1 MAGRGFMQWAANCRT
16 VRLDVGLATS
26 EIIVLG
32 QTLCTD
38 LSSFSPTEAEAFYIV
53 VGDSGRELTLDLTK
67 TAPVSLESITPE
79 GTVTFHTVVGHEGDI
94 TVSAKNESPEG
105 MGSNGGVTKM
115 VAYIS
120 VATPS
125 SKIDDK
131 EVNFLFVDKSG
142 DTIGVATLRMTAFY
156 VSLDVDCDRDG
167 VVEKNNPNKGSWKWG
182 PDGHGA
188 ILLVNNDCD
197 DYLLEMDP
205 EHKNS
210 KIDGPFDL
218 EDMSRMSVRV
228 RGPDTL
234 PEDCKLRMWVR
245 PDDKERLGIF
255 NLSDIQMLDELGNR
269 HIIGPKAGH
278 LAQISYDLMMTG
290 GTGEGE
296 TLFAVEGL
304 KYPDRDFNGTLRI
317 HLSLLKNAAVPVFE
331 DTVMFRLA
339 PWIMTPNTLEP
350 VEAFTC
356 QMKKKENID
365 FVNDFTK
372 VVEAAGI
379 KLNIVLPYENRGDR
393 WMQDEI
399 ELGYSELPG
408 KKPMPV
414 VLDSPRDRG
423 LQKFPKGK
431 LLGPDFGYVTR
442 YDQNEYVNSLDSFG
456 NLEVSP
462 PVKVDGRTYPM
473 GRILLGSAFPT
484 TKYGRRMMRVVR
496 DFLYAQQVQPPV
508 ELFSDWLAVG
518 HIDEFMSF
526 VPAAG
531 GKGFR
536 LLLASPAACYNLL
549 RKLKDQGHGDV
560 LCFKGRTRH
569 GESAEK
575 SISDL
580 LDDADLKAESMQ
592 CQNDID
598 WNRDV
603 MKRELGLDE
612 GDIIDLPQLFQLEA
626 GSGAGAYFPD
636 MVNMIVLGK
645 HLGIPKPFGPM
656 IDGECAI
663 ETNVRSLLEPLGLTC
678 HFVNDWDSYH
688 LLMGEVHCGSNTR
701 RKPFDFKWWNMSF

>member
-16 VRLDVGLATS
+16 VRLDVGVATS

-38 LSSFSPTEAEAFYIV
+38 LSS
-53 VGDSGRELTLDLTK
+53 
-67 TAPVSLESITPE
+67 ITPE
-79 GTVTFHTVVGHEGDI
+79 STVTFHTVVGHEGDI
-94 TVSAKNESPEG
+94 TVSVKNESPEG
-105 MGSNGGVTKM
+105 MGKDGGVTKM

-120 VATPS
+120 VATHS

-156 VSLDVDCDRDG
+156 MSLDVDCDRDG
-167 VVEKNNPNKGSWKWG
+167 VVEKNNPNKGSWQWG

-218 EDMSRMSVRV
+218 EDMSRMAVRV
-228 RGPDTL
+228 RGPETL
-234 PEDCKLRMWVR
+234 PEDCRLRMWVR

-255 NLSDIQMLDELGNR
+255 NLSDIEKRRAGGVVLDELGNK
-269 HIIGPKAGH
+269 HIIGPKAGY
-278 LAQISYDLMMTG
+278 LAQVSYDLMMVRRD
-290 GTGEGE
+290 EGE

-304 KYPDRDFNGTLRI
+304 KYPDKDFNGTLRI
-317 HLSLLKNAAVPVFE
+317 HLSLLKNVTVPVFE
-331 DTVMFRLA
+331 DTVIFRMA

-350 VEAFTC
+350 IEAFTC
-356 QMKKKENID
+356 QMKKSENLD
-365 FVNDFTK
+365 FINDFKK

-379 KLNIVLPYENRGDR
+379 KVNIVPPYENRGDR

-442 YDQNEYVNSLDSFG
+442 YDQNEFVNSLDSFG

-508 ELFSDWLAVG
+508 ELFSDWLGVG
-518 HIDEFMSF
+518 HIDEFMTF

-536 LLLASPAACYNLL
+536 LLLASPSACYNLL
-549 RKLKDQGHGDV
+549 RKLKNDGHGDV
-560 LCFKGRTRH
+560 LCFEGKTRS
-569 GESAEK
+569 GESAER

-580 LDDADLKAESMQ
+580 LDDSNLKAESLQ

-612 GDIIDLPQLFQLEA
+612 GDIIDLPQLFQLED
-626 GSGAGAYFPD
+626 GKGAGAYFPD

-645 HLGIPKPFGPM
+645 QLGIPKPFGPM
-656 IDGECAI
+656 IDGACAF

-688 LLMGEVHCGSNTR
+688 LLLGEVHCGSNTR
-701 RKPFDFKWWNMSF
+701 RKPFDFKWWNMKF

>member
-16 VRLDVGLATS
+16 VRLDVGVATS

-38 LSSFSPTEAEAFYIV
+38 LS
-53 VGDSGRELTLDLTK
+53 
-67 TAPVSLESITPE
+67 SITPE

-94 TVSAKNESPEG
+94 TVSTKNES
-105 MGSNGGVTKM
+105 SDNGGVTKM

-120 VATPS
+120 VATHS
-125 SKIDDK
+125 STIDDK
-131 EVNFLFVDKSG
+131 EVNFLFVDKTG
-142 DTIGVATLRMTAFY
+142 DTIGVATLRMTALY
-156 VSLDVDCDRDG
+156 LSLDVDCDRDG
-167 VVEKNNPNKGSWKWG
+167 VVENNNPNKVSDVSTTTTTQIRSVTFDNNNPNKGSWQWG

-205 EHKNS
+205 ENKNS

-218 EDMSRMSVRV
+218 EDMSRMVLRV
-228 RGPDTL
+228 RGPESL
-234 PEDCKLRMWVR
+234 PEDCVLRMWVR

-255 NLSDIQMLDELGNR
+255 NLSDIQKLRAGGVVLGDDIANK

-278 LAQISYDLMMTG
+278 LETISYGLMMDG
-290 GTGEGE
+290 DKGE
-296 TLFAVEGL
+296 TVFAVEGL
-304 KYPDRDFNGTLRI
+304 KYPDRGFDGTLRI
-317 HLSLLKNAAVPVFE
+317 HLSLLKNVSVPVFE

-350 VEAFTC
+350 LEAFTC
-356 QMKKKENID
+356 RMKGSENLD
-365 FVNDFTK
+365 FIHDLKLVA
-372 VVEAAGI
+372 EAAGI
-379 KLNIVLPYENRGDR
+379 KLNIVPPYENRGDR

-431 LLGPDFGYVTR
+431 LLGQDFGYVTR
-442 YDQNEYVNSLDSFG
+442 YDQNEFVNSLDSFG

-462 PVKVDGRTYPM
+462 PVKVNGRTYPM

-508 ELFSDWLAVG
+508 ELFSDWLGVG

-526 VPAAG
+526 VPATG

-536 LLLASPAACYNLL
+536 LLLASPAACYQLL
-549 RKLKDQGHGDV
+549 RKLSDDGHGDV
-560 LCFKGRTRH
+560 MCFEGRTRE
-569 GESAEK
+569 GASAER

-580 LDDADLKAESMQ
+580 LEDSNLKAENLQ

-612 GDIIDLPQLFQLEA
+612 GDIIDLPQLFQLD
-626 GSGAGAYFPD
+626 SGEAGAYFPD

-645 HLGIPKPFGPM
+645 QLGIPKPFGPT
-656 IDGECAI
+656 IGGECAF
-663 ETNVRSLLEPLGLTC
+663 EAKVRSQLEPLGLTC

-688 LLMGEVHCGSNTR
+688 LMLGEVHCGSNTR
-701 RKPFDFKWWNMSF
+701 RKPFKFKWWDMKF